1 MMHKKSETV
10 VEGAPADFLL
20 SEDSEDC
27 KKKNTILIPVPR
39 PGPYLKYAYD
49 KKLRVANKCF
59 IVH

>member
-20 SEDSEDC
+20 SEDCE
-27 KKKNTILIPVPR
+27 KKNTILIPVPH
-39 PGPYLKYAYD
+39 PGPYLKHAYG
-49 KKLRVANKCF
+49 KKLIRVANKCF

>member
-20 SEDSEDC
+20 SEDCE
-27 KKKNTILIPVPR
+27 KKEYHSDSSASSGSVLEACI
-39 PGPYLKYAYD
+39 YD
-49 KKLRVANKCF
+49 KKLRVAHKCF